1 LSYLLFVS
9 LVWAFSFGIIKDNL
23 AVIDPNFIAFARL
36 LIALLAFLPFLRL
49 KGLPVKLALRLGL
62 TGMLQYGLMYI
73 SYQYA
78 FGYLKAYEVALF
90 TILTPIYIA
99 LINNF
104 MRRHFY
110 WLPVL
115 TALLA
120 VAGAAVVEQASLS
133 QGGVVL
139 GFLIVQVSN
148 ICFAF
153 GQVYYKELTSQH
165 PEIKDYQVFGL
176 LYLGGVALTALST
189 IVFTKW
195 QTVTFTTTQLLSL
208 LYLGLI
214 ASGVCFFLWNFAARK
229 VNIGALAIFNNLKIP
244 LAIAVSLIFFQE
256 KANLPSLLTGGL
268 IMLAALLINEVGVSR
283 ISMPHSINAQG

>member
-49 KGLPVKLALRLGL
+49 KGLPGRLALRLGL

-90 TILTPIYIA
+90 TIFTPIYIA
-99 LINNF
+99 LINNLL
-104 MRRHFY
+104 RRRFY
-110 WLPVL
+110 WLPLL
-115 TALLA
+115 TAFLA
-120 VAGAAVVEQASLS
+120 VAGAAVVEQASLNQ
-133 QGGVVL
+133 QGIIL

-148 ICFAF
+148 VCFAF

-165 PEIKDYQVFGL
+165 PEIKDFQVFAL

-189 IVFTKW
+189 LVFTKW
-195 QTVTFTTTQLLSL
+195 QTVAFNLTQFLSL

-229 VNIGALAIFNNLKIP
+229 VSIGALAIFNNLKIP

-256 KANLPSLLTGGL
+256 KANLPSLLSGGL
-268 IMLAALLINEVGVSR
+268 IMLAALLINEIGAAR
-283 ISMPHSINAQG
+283 LKPTASIAD

>member
-1 LSYLLFVS
+1 MSYLLFVS

-36 LIALLAFLPFLRL
+36 FIALLAFLPFLRL
-49 KGLPVKLALRLGL
+49 KGLPVRVTLRLCL

-90 TILTPIYIA
+90 TIFTPIYIA
-99 LINNF
+99 LINNL

-115 TALLA
+115 TAFLA
-120 VAGAAVVEQASLS
+120 VAGAAVVEQASLN
-133 QGGVVL
+133 QHGVIL

-165 PEIKDYQVFGL
+165 PEIKDFQVFAL
-176 LYLGGVALTALST
+176 LYLGGVILTGLST
-189 IVFTKW
+189 IVFTQW
-195 QTVTFTTTQLLSL
+195 TTVTFTVTQLLAL
-208 LYLGLI
+208 FYLGLI

-229 VNIGALAIFNNLKIP
+229 VSIGALAIFNNLKIP
-244 LAIAVSLIFFQE
+244 LAVAVSLIFFQE
-256 KANLPSLLTGGL
+256 KANLPSLLSGGL
-268 IMLAALLINEVGVSR
+268 IMLAALLINEVGATH
-283 ISMPHSINAQG
+283 IKPAASIAD